1 MIEIK
6 NIKKIYK
13 RGAEKL
19 YALKGI
25 DCSIEKGEFIAITGP
40 SGSGKST
47 FLHIIGCLDSPTEG
61 EVIIDGI
68 NIKNSKKKDLINI
81 RRQKIGFV
89 FQNFYLIPGLNIY
102 ENIALPVLFSRKKNY
117 RKKIL
122 SLIEDLGL
130 SHRINHK
137 PHQLSGG
144 EMQRVAIARALANEP
159 EILLA
164 DEPTGSLDTENSE
177 RIFEI
182 FRTLNNKGL
191 TIIVATHNLDLA
203 KKAPK
208 VFKFKD
214 GLLVK

>member
-68 NIKNSKKKDLINI
+68 NIKNSKEKDLINI

-182 FRTLNNKGL
+182 FSTLNNKGL
-191 TIIVATHNLDLA
+191 TIIVVTHNLDLA
-203 KKAPK
+203 KKA
-208 VFKFKD
+208 
-214 GLLVK
+214 